1 MYTAFPKMPCLVV
14 ANKNP
19 DGSTGLLIQQAVFRD
34 GEQAWLYQ
42 QRHSN
47 GVELLVTRAGIGLE
61 LEYSSI

>member
-1 MYTAFPKMPCLVV
+1 MYAAFPKMSCLVV

-19 DGSTGLLIQQAVFRD
+19 DGSTGLLIQQAVFSG
-34 GEQAWLYQ
+34 GEQTWLYQ

-47 GVELLVTRAGIGLE
+47 NVELLVTRAGIGLE